1 MFSYYGSKS
10 KVVDLYP
17 SPKFGKIIEPFA
29 GSARYSLK
37 YFDRDVIL
45 VDKYEKL
52 ISIWLWLQKCS
63 PSDILKLP
71 AMKAGE
77 NTDNFNFDCPE
88 AKWFMGFIIQGGV
101 NAPRKTVSSVGN
113 FGQAVETEKKRIA
126 SELHKIKHWKI
137 MVGSYDEIQNQEATW
152 FIDPPYQFGG
162 EYYIKS
168 NKHLNFD
175 KLGEWCQSR
184 SGQVIVCENTKATW
198 LPFYPMRD
206 MQGSQYKTT
215 EAIWSNYRHDFQ
227 AVQSSMFE
235 PRHLT
240 PLALDGGESAA
251 SQALSPQ
258 SGESTP
264 EVDPAATQRR

>member
-37 YFDRDVIL
+37 YFDREVIL

-137 MVGSYDEIQNQEATW
+137 MVGSYDDV
-152 FIDPPYQFGG
+152 IDSHCLCSFLRPTAYALRTAD
-162 EYYIKS
+162 
-168 NKHLNFD
+168 NA
-175 KLGEWCQSR
+175 SR
-184 SGQVIVCENTKATW
+184 
-198 LPFYPMRD
+198 
-206 MQGSQYKTT
+206 
-215 EAIWSNYRHDFQ
+215 
-227 AVQSSMFE
+227 
-235 PRHLT
+235 
-240 PLALDGGESAA
+240 LALSLPVPSLSSVGSVDTNSDTISASWSGGVVI
-251 SQALSPQ
+251 
-258 SGESTP
+258 GTP
-264 EVDPAATQRR
+264 SLPRDR